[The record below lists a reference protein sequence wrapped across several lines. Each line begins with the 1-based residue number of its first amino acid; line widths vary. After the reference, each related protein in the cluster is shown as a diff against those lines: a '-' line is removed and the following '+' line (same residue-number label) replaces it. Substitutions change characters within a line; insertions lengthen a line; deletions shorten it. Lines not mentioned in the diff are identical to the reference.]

1 MTNATTPRLLDSKSR
16 AVFYRAPHLETS
28 DSRIP
33 LWLTYS
39 APVLH
44 HAIPA
49 IPAGGNG
56 TAVGLTLVASSDG
69 AVRVYS
75 GPVGDYLG
83 LVERGFR
90 GWLQRFRLEKQ
101 ARKRAKH
108 EQNEILKQEQ
118 AAEIAANLLNELE
131 NKHA

>member
-1 MTNATTPRLLDSKSR
+1 MTTTPRLLDAKKSR
-16 AVFYRAPHLETS
+16 AVFYRTLNLETS

-44 HAIPA
+44 HVIPA
-49 IPAGGNG
+49 IPAASNG
-56 TAVGLTLVASSDG
+56 QPVGFSLVATSDG
-69 AVRVYS
+69 SVRAYS

-83 LVERGFR
+83 LIERGGPR
-90 GWLQRFRLEKQ
+90 GWFQRFQLERQ

-108 EQNEILKQEQ
+108 EQNELKKNEQ
-118 AAEIAANLLNELE
+118 AAEIAADILKE
-131 NKHA
+131 N